1 METIKNY
8 LETMFS
14 NIPDTPQSRKAK
26 QELLSMME
34 DKYNEL
40 ISSGMPENEVI
51 GTIITE
57 FGNADELKELLGQSQ
72 PGTAVEAVR
81 DTPANQT
88 FASRRIISMDEAFQ
102 YISDVSYSRSVLGLG
117 VFLCILAPIGPILGS
132 GLGDIF
138 FLSLFSGFF
147 NAIGIAILFLCVA
160 VGVGFILVSCSKSKA
175 WEFLENEPCALAF
188 EAEPNVQREL
198 MSHQSTK
205 SFMLALGVLLCIVS
219 VVPVTFFGIISF
231 IDFFTEALGPA
242 LIFPLVGAGV
252 FCILNSTR
260 TTSPCE
266 TLLELKNK
274 P

>member
-14 NIPDTPQSRKAK
+14 SIPDTPQSKKAK

-40 ISSGMPENEVI
+40 MASGMPENEVI
-51 GTIITE
+51 GTIISE
-57 FGNADELKELLGQSQ
+57 FGNAEELKELLGQSQ
-72 PGTAVEAVR
+72 ESTAVELVKDVPNDKAI
-81 DTPANQT
+81 TG
-88 FASRRIISMDEAFQ
+88 RRIISTDEALH
-102 YISDVSYSRSVLGLG
+102 YISDVSSSRSVLGLG

-138 FLSLFSGFF
+138 FLSLFSGVFT
-147 NAIGIAILFLCVA
+147 ALGIAILFLCVA
-160 VGVGFILVSCSKSKA
+160 VGVGFILVSASKSKA
-175 WEFLENEPCALAF
+175 WEFLEKEPCALAF
-188 EAEPNVQREL
+188 EAEPSVQNEL
-198 MSHQSTK
+198 ISHQETK
-205 SFMLALGVLLCIVS
+205 TFMLALGVLLCIVS

-252 FCILNSTR
+252 FCILISTR

-274 P
+274 Q

>member
-8 LETMFS
+8 LETMFAT
-14 NIPDTPQSRKAK
+14 IPDSPQSRKAK

-40 ISSGMPENEVI
+40 KESGMPENEII
-51 GTIITE
+51 GTIISE
-57 FGNADELKELLGQSQ
+57 FGNKEDLMEFLGQSSND
-72 PGTAVEAVR
+72 TALEVIR
-81 DTPANQT
+81 DIPNNQNVAN
-88 FASRRIISMDEAFQ
+88 RRIISMDEALK
-102 YISDVSYSRSVLGLG
+102 YISDVSASRSTLGLG
-117 VFLCILAPIGPILGS
+117 VFMCILAPIGPILAS
-132 GLGDIF
+132 GLGNIF
-138 FLSLFSGFF
+138 FLSLFSGIFD
-147 NAIGIAILFLCVA
+147 ALGVAVLFLFVA
-160 VGVGFILVSCSKSKA
+160 IGVGFILVSCSKSKA
-175 WEFLENEPCALAF
+175 WEFLEKEPCALALD
-188 EAEPNVQREL
+188 AEPGVQNEL
-198 MSHQSTK
+198 MEHQENKT
-205 SFMLALGVLLCIVS
+205 FMLALGVLLCIIS

-274 P
+274 